1 MIHHFSLLL
10 RKLFEKNKN
19 LGLQAGQIGF
29 EPPDE
34 SWRKYVGGLQQR
46 AINIY
51 LTDLRENHGVRSNE
65 GLRVVRNGVVFQMP
79 APRWMDCH
87 YLITA
92 WDPVAPDIAHG
103 VEPALAEQ
111 AILSVVV
118 SLLLELETESLT
130 PRQVYAPDPVPAD
143 FPRVLVDA
151 ALPITILSGEGF
163 PKLAEFWGAMGAGYR
178 WKPAVYLVVTL
189 PVIRAEGSIGTPVT
203 ALTTSY
209 GQKPGGKTEAHITIS
224 GSVLDTQRPLPDKSP
239 APVAGARVKLET
251 VTGELLLETLTND
264 VGAFIFSGLGEGN
277 YQLHVRAEGIGEK
290 TCSVE
295 VRNGC
300 QGTNVTNYDV
310 SL

>member
-10 RKLFEKNKN
+10 RKLFEKDNN

-51 LTDLRENHGVRSNE
+51 LTDLRENHGIRSNE
-65 GLRVVRNGVVFQMP
+65 GLREVRNGVVFQMP

-118 SLLLELETESLT
+118 SLLLEMETESLT
-130 PRQVYAPDPVPAD
+130 PRQVYDPDPVPAD
-143 FPRVLVDA
+143 FPRELADA
-151 ALPITILSGEGF
+151 TLPITILPGEGF

-189 PVIRAEGSIGTPVT
+189 PVIRTGGYIGTPVT
-203 ALTTSY
+203 TLTTSY
-209 GQKPGGKTEAHITIS
+209 GQKPGEKTEAHIQIS
-224 GSVLDTQRPLPDKSP
+224 GIVMDARHLLPGKPPSP
-239 APVAGARVKLET
+239 VEGARVKLET
-251 VTGELLLETLTND
+251 VTGGVLQETLTNEE
-264 VGAFIFSGLGEGN
+264 GAFIFSGLGEGN

-290 TCSVE
+290 TCPIV
-295 VRNGC
+295 VRTGC
-300 QGTNVTNYDV
+300 QDTGVINYDV